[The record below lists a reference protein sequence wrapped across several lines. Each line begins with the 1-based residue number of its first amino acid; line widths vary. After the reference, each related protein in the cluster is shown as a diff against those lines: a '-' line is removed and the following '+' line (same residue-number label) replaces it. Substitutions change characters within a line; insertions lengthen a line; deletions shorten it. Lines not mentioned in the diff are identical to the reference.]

1 MFSLLFLAH
10 IYIYIFVVINLFA
23 VSMNLFIANGQ
34 RGAHVYINKRIASI
48 SQIKG

>member
-1 MFSLLFLAH
+1 MLSLLFLAH

-34 RGAHVYINKRIASI
+34 RGAHVYINTRIASI